1 MNIGINKTV
10 EIIKNISYK
19 NLMKMLEKKEPTI
32 HLPNNIKL
40 TYINYGREGVVYKLG
55 QYALK
60 FYREKNHAT
69 NELEIIKKYIIPM
82 NGGLSDNF
90 LKVYNLTNIFG
101 HAVIIME
108 LIEGNL
114 QNWVL
119 SKHSDNEWL
128 IMLFHVL
135 CGILFMQCSMR
146 IFHSDVRPKNILFS
160 IIPEPITVK
169 YVIKDKYTTIN
180 TTFSTNTFFKIADFG
195 KATGLNLKHNRH
207 PRQSIKLFIESNA
220 DLSHMRELY
229 IRLAV
234 DSLTYSH
241 TLKDLIEIGKND
253 EYFKGYL
260 KKKEQQINSY
270 MPDDM
275 KEPTLFRAVAYYLI
289 EKKYFDLNNFPDT
302 GKVHMPSQKIRDI
315 LDLFEI
321 TKDSKSLVKLIGNIG
336 NMINNPS
343 LTSTTP
349 NKEFIFECNWNLFI

>member
-1 MNIGINKTV
+1 MNISVNKV
-10 EIIKNISYK
+10 IEIIKKISYE
-19 NLMKMLEKKEPTI
+19 NLIKMLKGKEKII
-32 HLPNNIKL
+32 HLPDNVNL
-40 TYINYGREGVVYKLG
+40 EYINYGREGVVYKLG

-60 FYREKNHAT
+60 FYREKNYVT

-82 NGGLSDNF
+82 KDGLTNNF
-90 LKVYNLTNIFG
+90 LKVYSLMNIFE

-119 SKHSDNEWL
+119 TKHSDKEWL

-135 CGILFMQCSMR
+135 YGILFMQCSMR
-146 IFHSDVRPKNILFS
+146 IFHSDVRPRNILFAKVDKS
-160 IIPEPITVK
+160 ITVR
-169 YVIKDKYTTIN
+169 YVIKDKFTTIN
-180 TTFSTNTFFKIADFG
+180 TTFSTDTFFKIADFG
-195 KATGLNLKHNRH
+195 KATGLDLRHNRH
-207 PRQSIKLFIESNA
+207 PKQSIKLFIQTNV
-220 DLSHMRELY
+220 DLNHMRELY

-241 TLKDLIEIGKND
+241 TLKDLIKIGEND
-253 EYFKGYL
+253 KYFQGYF

-289 EKKYFDLNNFPDT
+289 EKGYFDLDDFPDM
-302 GKVHMPSQKIRDI
+302 GKVYMPSQKIRDI

-321 TKDSKSLVKLIGNIG
+321 TKDSESLVKLIGQIG
-336 NMINNPS
+336 NMINDLS
-343 LTSTTP
+343 LKP
-349 NKEFIFECNWNLFI
+349 DKEFNFACDWNLTY